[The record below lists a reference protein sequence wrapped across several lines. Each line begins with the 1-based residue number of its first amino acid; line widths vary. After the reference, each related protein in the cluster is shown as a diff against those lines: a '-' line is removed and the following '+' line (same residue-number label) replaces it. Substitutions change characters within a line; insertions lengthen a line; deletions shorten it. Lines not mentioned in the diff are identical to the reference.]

1 MSDLVRDCSNER
13 RMLGLAYP
21 RTCRRCGLGPCT
33 GTTSAT
39 APEPTP
45 VDPRDAEIARLRA
58 ELSRLSAL
66 VAWQDIETAPKDGT
80 PIIGAFWT
88 IRWADSHRRGDI
100 VRCWYQPEFGAFIS
114 SAREMTLAPGLT
126 FEDGTS
132 RQIHSPVI
140 EPVTHWM
147 HLHPFTAA
155 KEG

>member
-1 MSDLVRDCSNER
+1 MPFPETCIDPVTPIRKCYELWNR
-13 RMLGLAYP
+13 R
-21 RTCRRCGLGPCT
+21 
-33 GTTSAT
+33 
-39 APEPTP
+39 AP
-45 VDPRDAEIARLRA
+45 DP

-66 VAWQDIETAPKDGT
+66 VAWQEIETAPKDGT

>member
-1 MSDLVRDCSNER
+1 MSDMVKRLKRNPER
-13 RMLGLAYP
+13 WAAMNMTAVMEGSPAQALFALEDAKADIATLA
-21 RTCRRCGLGPCT
+21 
-33 GTTSAT
+33 
-39 APEPTP
+39 
-45 VDPRDAEIARLRA
+45 A

>member
-1 MSDLVRDCSNER
+1 MSDMVKRLKRNPER
-13 RMLGLAYP
+13 WAAMNMTAVMEGSPAQALFALEDAKADIATLA
-21 RTCRRCGLGPCT
+21 
-33 GTTSAT
+33 
-39 APEPTP
+39 
-45 VDPRDAEIARLRA
+45 A

-66 VAWQDIETAPKDGT
+66 VAWQDIETAPRDGT

>member
-1 MSDLVRDCSNER
+1 MSDMGER
-13 RMLGLAYP
+13 L
-21 RTCRRCGLGPCT
+21 
-33 GTTSAT
+33 
-39 APEPTP
+39 
-45 VDPRDAEIARLRA
+45 RDAAIRFRFGVASVPTSILEEAAA

-66 VAWQDIETAPKDGT
+66 VAWQDIETAPRDGT

>member
-1 MSDLVRDCSNER
+1 MIETIAVRLSQRAGHGVQDISDFWRSQADEILTD
-13 RMLGLAYP
+13 L
-21 RTCRRCGLGPCT
+21 
-33 GTTSAT
+33 
-39 APEPTP
+39 EPAIWELT
-45 VDPRDAEIARLRA
+45 REAAA

-66 VAWQDIETAPKDGT
+66 VAWQDIETAPRDGT